1 MAWRKEAAHKLV
13 RLKDVRKLTGLRP
26 DEVLLQRD
34 TQKLVRIGDDGAR
47 EEVVRIPIELLTD
60 ETEETES

>member
-47 EEVVRIPIELLTD
+47 EEVVRIQIELLTD
-60 ETEETES
+60 EAEETQS